1 MGIENILFLI
11 IFTASSL
18 LFARNLKR
26 ILRNIKLGKDVDR
39 SDNSGL
45 RWKTMARVALGQSK
59 MVVRPVAG
67 ILHILLYVGFVVINI
82 EVIEIIID
90 GIFGTHRVFSFMGGF
105 YNLLIGSFEILALLV
120 IVSCVILFIRRNI
133 MRIQRF
139 WKPEMKGWP
148 TTDANLIL
156 IFEVLL
162 MTAFLFMDAADFLL
176 QERGVYDYAGA
187 FPISSI
193 LTPML
198 TGLPDGTLLLI
209 ERL

>member
-133 MRIQRF
+133 MRIQTILETRN
-139 WKPEMKGWP
+139 EGM
-148 TTDANLIL
+148 ANN
-156 IFEVLL
+156 
-162 MTAFLFMDAADFLL
+162 
-176 QERGVYDYAGA
+176 
-187 FPISSI
+187 
-193 LTPML
+193 
-198 TGLPDGTLLLI
+198 
-209 ERL
+209 